1 MFSLPKISIPN
12 QYREAA
18 INWGTCALGALLLNA
33 NRVVVSVRQINIGS
47 DGKFHGV
54 EGETFGEGVGTD
66 IHALAIGVFVGR
78 ELYKRQNKP
87 LTGICA
93 AVLTSYLISN
103 LIDRV
108 NPQLK
113 FYVALASCI
122 AGVAIELFTKP
133 ATKGRQSLLESEE
146 RVEETFPEER
156 EYFSGE
162 EEVDQDKARHELY
175 RKSDSGLEP
184 DTSPQGTS

>member
-18 INWGTCALGALLLNA
+18 INWGTCALGTLCINENMATI
-33 NRVVVSVRQINIGS
+33 STVRITVGE
-47 DGKFHGV
+47 DGKLIS
-54 EGETFGEGVGTD
+54 GEDAIIGLPD